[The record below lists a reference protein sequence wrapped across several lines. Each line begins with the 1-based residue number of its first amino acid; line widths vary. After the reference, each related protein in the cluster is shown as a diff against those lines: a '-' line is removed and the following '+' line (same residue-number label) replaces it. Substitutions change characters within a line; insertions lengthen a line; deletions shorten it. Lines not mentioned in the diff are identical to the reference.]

1 MSTTAG
7 TRGAG
12 TQDNGDGAPP
22 GRTRHGRR
30 HGWRRLAAW
39 TVVTFLALWA
49 VIRLGGLER
58 GWFLTQLM
66 TFTPYAV
73 VVAGALA
80 VLLGLRRD
88 RPPAVVALVTCV
100 ALACVVVPRAVP
112 ATGAPGGTPLRVL
125 TVNLFARADAD
136 AVVRLV
142 REYDP
147 DVFSALEITP
157 EKVAEL
163 DAAGLAELM
172 PHRVLQADEGPK
184 GSGLYARHPLTALD
198 GLFTPIGHN
207 MPAATVR
214 LPGGASAQ
222 VVAVHPNPPL
232 PRKAAEWNAALAALP
247 PASGDVPRVLAGDFN
262 ATLDHRALR
271 DLLDRGYVDAA
282 DRAGEGLVPT
292 WPNNRAVPPMI
303 TIDHVLVDE
312 RVAVDMVRVL
322 DVPGTDHRGVVANL
336 RLPSRP

>member
-1 MSTTAG
+1 MSITAD

-12 TQDNGDGAPP
+12 TRKTGGGAA
-22 GRTRHGRR
+22 GRR
-30 HGWRRLAAW
+30 RRGRRLSW
-39 TVVTFLALWA
+39 IIVTFPALWA
-49 VIRLGGLER
+49 VVRLGGLEW

-73 VVAGALA
+73 VGSGALA
-80 VLLGLRRD
+80 VLLGLRRN
-88 RPPAVVALVTCV
+88 RPAAVVALAACL
-100 ALACVVVPRAVP
+100 ALAATVVPRTVRA
-112 ATGAPGGTPLRVL
+112 AAAPGGTPLRVL
-125 TVNLFARADAD
+125 TINLFARADAD

-147 DVFSALEITP
+147 DVLSALEITP

-163 DAAGLAELM
+163 DAAGLAGLM
-172 PHRVLQADEGPK
+172 PHRLLQADEGPK
-184 GSGLYARHPLTALD
+184 GSGLYAKHPLTPLE

-232 PRKAAEWNAALAALP
+232 PGRAAEWNAALAALP
-247 PASGDVPRVLAGDFN
+247 PASGDAVRVLAGDFN

-292 WPNNRAVPPMI
+292 WPNNRPIPPMI

-312 RVAVDMVRVL
+312 RVAVDSVRVL
-322 DVPGTDHRGVVANL
+322 DVPRTDHRGVLADL
-336 RLPSRP
+336 RLP